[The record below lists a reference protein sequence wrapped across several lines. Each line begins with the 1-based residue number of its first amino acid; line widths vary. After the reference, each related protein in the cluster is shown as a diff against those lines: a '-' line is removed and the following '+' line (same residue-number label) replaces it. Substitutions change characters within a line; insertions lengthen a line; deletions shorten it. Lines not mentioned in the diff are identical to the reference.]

1 MKLREPEK
9 QILDDFEHKVTGKIA
24 KYGNEPDFP
33 KFENYGITRMELD
46 DYLFD
51 KQAILDM
58 GGSKRSQLTIG
69 GFITVLPVLVLSC
82 FPDQSPVYDN
92 GKMLATVIAVIIGLL
107 LACFVK
113 ALLQMIIAYRVNH
126 HKEPKMETFIKALKT
141 SKIMKLREP
150 EKQILDDF
158 EHKVTGKIAKYG
170 NEPDFP
176 KFENYGITRME
187 LDDYLF
193 DKQAILD
200 MGGSKRS
207 QLTIGGFITVLPVLV
222 LSCFPDQSPVYDN
235 GKMLAT
241 VIAVIIGLLL
251 ACFVKALLQ
260 MIIAYRVNHHKEP
273 KMETFIKAVLFYE
286 KRS

>member
-51 KQAILDM
+51 KQSILDM

-82 FPDQSPVYDN
+82 FPDKSPVYDN
-92 GKMLATVIAVIIGLL
+92 
-107 LACFVK
+107 
-113 ALLQMIIAYRVNH
+113 
-126 HKEPKMETFIKALKT
+126 
-141 SKIMKLREP
+141 
-150 EKQILDDF
+150 
-158 EHKVTGKIAKYG
+158 
-170 NEPDFP
+170 
-176 KFENYGITRME
+176 
-187 LDDYLF
+187 
-193 DKQAILD
+193 
-200 MGGSKRS
+200 
-207 QLTIGGFITVLPVLV
+207 
-222 LSCFPDQSPVYDN
+222 
-235 GKMLAT
+235 
-241 VIAVIIGLLL
+241 
-251 ACFVKALLQ
+251 ALLQ